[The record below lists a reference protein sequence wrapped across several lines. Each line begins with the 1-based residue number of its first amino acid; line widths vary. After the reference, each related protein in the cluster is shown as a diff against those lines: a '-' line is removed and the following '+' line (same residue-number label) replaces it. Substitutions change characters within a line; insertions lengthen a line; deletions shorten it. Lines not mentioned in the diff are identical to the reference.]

1 MSDLSKKK
9 DDQNCGE
16 VNFTIDGR
24 SFSVF
29 DRKQAPGDLLQLA
42 GLDPCGYDL
51 ARVRDGHP
59 PKRFD
64 DDDRVRIRDGDK
76 FVSVRERA
84 AVA

>member
-1 MSDLSKKK
+1 MKDL
-9 DDQNCGE
+9 DHPNDNDTCGK
-16 VNFTIDGR
+16 VDFTIDGR
-24 SFSVF
+24 AFSIF

-51 ARVRDGHP
+51 ARVRDGRP
-59 PKRFD
+59 PKRFS
-64 DDDRVRIRDGDK
+64 DDDRIRVSSGDK